1 MRHLWLAL
9 LGILVGGLLAVWF
22 GGHRHGGST
31 SPFVSACG
39 PSAGSPEG
47 EAGLYLLRL
56 TDVLPSDWR
65 ETLRAVGAEPGGA
78 FAGAEW
84 LVRAT
89 PAAADRVLALP
100 FVREMEK
107 LPPRDRVAPTLREEA
122 GPGVVEALVTVFA
135 PEDKARV
142 AEAVAGAG
150 GRTVGGLDDG
160 GRTLRVRLPR
170 PALPQISGLPYVLY
184 VEPYREPEFLNDRA
198 AGVVGALAA
207 AAPGL
212 VSPAGLTGAGQ
223 VVAVADSGLDTGD
236 PRSLHPDFQSRPG
249 EPAKVVGLRS
259 FGGAGTAADP
269 VGHGTHVAGTVAGT
283 GAASGGRFRGLAP
296 EARLYFQGLLD
307 GTGRANLPTD
317 LATLYGPAFA
327 AGARI
332 QVNGWGTP
340 GEGYGTLA
348 AQADDFVWQHPDF
361 LVLFGAG
368 NDGREGRSGSL
379 RAEAQ
384 AKNVLV
390 VGASENPRPGF
401 GSDAD
406 RPTEVAAF
414 SSRGPTADGR
424 IKPDLVAPGTA
435 VISTASVLAGS
446 AFKPN
451 PRYAVLSGTSQ
462 ATAVAAG
469 AATLL
474 REYLERLRG
483 VQPSAALLKALL
495 VNGARP
501 LAGGREA
508 AGFGLLDLGAT
519 LLALHE
525 GTFRFSDDRAG
536 LPQGA
541 VTLYEY
547 TVTDDQQPLKV
558 TLAWTDPPA
567 LPGSPAP
574 LVNDLHLVVVGP
586 DGRQFWG
593 NDFAG
598 TGRPDGK
605 NNVERVVVE
614 HPPPGKYTIKV
625 LAARVTVGGAPETLP
640 ARQAFALVYGQPLG
654 HGVVARVDRQRGR
667 AFLLDDGTLV
677 VRDREQP
684 LLATLDGARVFE
696 PEPEDLR
703 AGFDLYYAGPR
714 REARRLYLVGRT
726 MEASGMRALR
736 VGEDLLLV
744 EVNPK
749 WSEGGFRVARW
760 EPSPL
765 SVPPGAD
772 VTGMITP
779 STGEV
784 WELKAS
790 WREVRGTVASFE
802 PGRGVLRLR
811 EDGTEYRLAPWAAFG
826 PAFSWQE
833 RPLWD
838 APFGPGVGGSG
849 GDPIPGA
856 SVGLCFSLR
865 TELVTWVEVEQRA
878 VAGILEALDP
888 NIGVLRLE
896 GSSAYRLVPGS
907 VVFRDGRATGPGAL
921 QPGDYVVGLLGPGGT
936 RDFWRVHA
944 YSRVVYGKVIYPAP
958 TSLVLREDTG
968 QVLVLPVERNPEVVR
983 HGRPSSWGNLREG
996 DWVRLFLR
1004 EDRIWRVDVAT
1015 PAGQPE
1021 ASVVVAAYEEGYLL
1035 TTRGERYLVTP
1046 RTCVL
1051 KEGWPVRASALRPG
1065 EQAVVTA
1072 VWTEDGAHRILAM
1085 VEARTR
1091 PESRAPALSVTA
1103 PDRVREPLVEVRGS
1117 APGACV
1123 YLSAGEAPPEEL
1135 VPDEGGLFRARVA
1148 LERPG
1153 ITRITVVAVDRETG
1167 GVGAQTVAVYWPGE
1181 CEDIVGHW
1189 AQNAIRRLM
1198 LGGLV
1203 RGYPDGTFRPD
1214 EPVTRSQFLV
1224 LLGRTLRWPSAPEG
1238 PTSFADQAQ
1247 VTGEEGAM
1255 LRAAVARGVVRG
1267 YPDGTFRG
1275 GEALSRAEAA
1285 VLLARAL
1292 ALPAGEGRLPFRDK
1306 GEIPPWALSSVLAVH
1321 EAGLM
1326 VGRDD
1331 LSFDARAPLTR
1342 AEAAVVIGRVLNY
1355 LGR

>member
-9 LGILVGGLLAVWF
+9 LGILVGVLLVVWF
-22 GGHRHGGST
+22 GGHGPEGGT
-31 SPFVSACG
+31 TPFVPAFG

-47 EAGLYLLRL
+47 EAGLYVLRL
-56 TDVLPSDWR
+56 TDALPADWR

-78 FAGAEW
+78 FAGGEW

-100 FVREMEK
+100 FVREMEE
-107 LPPRDRVAPTLREEA
+107 LPQRDRVAPALREEA
-122 GPGVVEALVTVFA
+122 GPEVVEVLVTVFA
-135 PEDKARV
+135 AGDKARV
-142 AEAVAGAG
+142 AEQVARAG
-150 GRTVGGLDDG
+150 GSTVGGLDDS
-160 GRTLRVRLPR
+160 GRTLRVLLPGTALREIARL
-170 PALPQISGLPYVLY
+170 ACVLY
-184 VEPYREPEFLNDRA
+184 VEPYHKPEFLNDRA
-198 AGVVGALAA
+198 AGVVGAGAA

-283 GAASGGRFRGLAP
+283 GAASGGKFRGLAP
-296 EARLYFQGLLD
+296 GARLYFQGLLD

-317 LATLYGPAFA
+317 LATLYGPAYA

-368 NDGREGRSGSL
+368 NEGREGRSGSL
-379 RAEAQ
+379 GAEAQ

-406 RPTEVAAF
+406 RATEVAAF
-414 SSRGPTADGR
+414 SSRGPAADGR

-435 VISTASVLAGS
+435 VISTASGLVGS
-446 AFKPN
+446 EFKPN

-474 REYLERLRG
+474 REYLERVRG
-483 VQPSAALLKALL
+483 VQPSAALLRALL
-495 VNGARP
+495 INGARP

-525 GTFRFSDDRAG
+525 GTFRYGDDRVG
-536 LPQGA
+536 LPEGA
-541 VTLYEY
+541 VALYEY

-567 LPGSPAP
+567 VPGSPAP

-593 NDFAG
+593 NDFTGA
-598 TGRPDGK
+598 GRPDGK
-605 NNVERVVVE
+605 NNVEQVVVE
-614 HPPPGKYTIKV
+614 NPPPGKYTVKV
-625 LAARVTVGGAPETLP
+625 LAARVTVGGALETLP

-726 MEASGMRALR
+726 LEASGMRTLR
-736 VGEDLLLV
+736 VGEDTLLL
-744 EVNPK
+744 EVNAQ
-749 WSEGGFRVARW
+749 WSEGGFRVARA
-760 EPSPL
+760 EVPVASM
-765 SVPPGAD
+765 PPGAD
-772 VTGMITP
+772 VTGILTP
-779 STGEV
+779 TTGEV
-784 WELKAS
+784 WDLKAS
-790 WREVRGTVASFE
+790 WREVRGTVAAFE

-811 EDGTEYRLAPWAAFG
+811 EDGAEYLLAPWAAFG
-826 PAFSWQE
+826 AAFSWQE
-833 RPLWD
+833 RPPWD
-838 APFGPGVGGSG
+838 APFGAGVGGSG

-856 SVGLCFSLR
+856 SVGLCLSPR

-878 VAGILEALDP
+878 VAGILEALDTST
-888 NIGVLRLE
+888 GVLRLE

-907 VVFRDGRATGPGAL
+907 VVFRDGRSTGPGAL
-921 QPGDYVVGLLGPGGT
+921 QPGDYVVGLLGPAGT

-958 TSLVLREDTG
+958 SSLVLREDTG
-968 QVLVLPVERNPEVVR
+968 EVLVLPVEANPEVVR
-983 HGRPSSWGNLREG
+983 HGRSSSWGNLREG

-1004 EDRIWRVDVAT
+1004 EDRIWRADVAT

-1051 KEGWPVRASALRPG
+1051 KDGWPVRASALRPG
-1065 EQAVVTA
+1065 EQVATTG
-1072 VWTEDGAHRILAM
+1072 VWAADGSQKILAA
-1085 VEARTR
+1085 VEGQSL
-1091 PESRAPALSVTA
+1091 PGSRVPAVSVTV
-1103 PDRVREPLVEVRGS
+1103 PERVREPLVEVRGS
-1117 APGACV
+1117 APGTRL
-1123 YLSAGEAPPEEL
+1123 YLTRGGTVPEEMD
-1135 VPDEGGLFRARVA
+1135 PEEDGLFRAQVA

-1167 GVGAQTVAVYWPGE
+1167 GVSAQTVAVYWPGE
-1181 CEDIVGHW
+1181 CEDLVGHW
-1189 AQNAIRRLM
+1189 AQDAVRRLV
-1198 LGGLV
+1198 LQGLV
-1203 RGYPDGTFRPD
+1203 RGYPDGTFRPEESVARKD
-1214 EPVTRSQFLV
+1214 FLV
-1224 LLGRTLRWPSAPEG
+1224 LLGRALRWPPSPDG
-1238 PTSFADQAQ
+1238 PTGFVDQLQ
-1247 VTGEEGAM
+1247 LTGEEGSV
-1255 LRAAVARGVVRG
+1255 LRAALSRGVVRG

-1275 GEALSRAEAA
+1275 GQALTRAEAA

-1292 ALPAGEGRLPFRDK
+1292 TLPPGEGRLPFRDK

-1331 LSFDARAPLTR
+1331 LTFDAQGALTR
-1342 AEAAVVIGRVLNY
+1342 AEAAVVMGRVLNY
-1355 LGR
+1355 RGR